1 MPSVFTLIIAGEL
14 PGRFVWKDDR
24 CVAFLSINPIRPGH
38 VLVVPR
44 DEIDHWIDLP
54 EELATHLMTVS
65 RKIGQALQQAFSP
78 EKVGVM
84 IAGLEVAHVHLH
96 LIPIEGLGDMNFA
109 NADPDPDPTALDA
122 AAGAVRSALA
132 ALGHAEASD

>member
-14 PGRFVWKDDR
+14 PGRFVWKDEH

-54 EELATHLMTVS
+54 EELAAHLMQVS

-109 NADPDPDPTALDA
+109 NADPDPDPGALDA
-122 AAGAVRSALA
+122 AAGAVRA
-132 ALGHAEASD
+132 ALMGLGHPEVSD